1 MVKIEINIL
10 VLLASVAF
18 IIGCHTPLQ
27 SQQTGIIIACPPEI
41 AARALFFAEEYK
53 NRETVYDWGG
63 RDGLRAIRLDCSGL
77 IVRCYRYAV
86 SEVSGYLLTF
96 ENATVKTLF
105 EDRTFKTD
113 NPTAGDLIFMG
124 NEDDSFPSHIALYVE
139 TKNDYI
145 YFIDSTKKET
155 PDSNINGVTKRY
167 YHKTDKRFKG
177 FGKIK
182 ILKQ

>member
-1 MVKIEINIL
+1 MVKIKSNIL
-10 VLLASVAF
+10 LLTSVVF
-18 IIGCHTPLQ
+18 LIGCHHSIQ
-27 SQQTGIIIACPPEI
+27 KQQTGMIISCPSEI

-53 NRETVYDWGG
+53 NKKTVYDWGG

-86 SEVSGYLLTF
+86 SELNEYSLTF

-105 EDRTFKTD
+105 ENHSFKTD
-113 NPTAGDLIFMG
+113 APVAGDLIFMG
-124 NEDDSFPSHIALYVE
+124 EQDNNFPSHIALYVE

-145 YFIDSTKKET
+145 YFIDSTKKDS
-155 PDSNINGVTKRY
+155 PDGNSINGVTKRY